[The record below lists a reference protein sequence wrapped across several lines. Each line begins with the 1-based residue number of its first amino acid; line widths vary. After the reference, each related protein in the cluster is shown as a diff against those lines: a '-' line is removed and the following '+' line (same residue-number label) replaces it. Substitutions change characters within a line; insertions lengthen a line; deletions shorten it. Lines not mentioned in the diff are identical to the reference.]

1 MYENK
6 TDEYVAWEMTEGTKF
21 EIPEGLGV
29 GDRIN
34 EIDMEDAIQR
44 MLEKSNKDFA
54 NNENS
59 YRMVK
64 EFDRPWRPFV
74 PKGIKRYGLGK
85 SQKDDYEG
93 EVGSRLGITPL
104 PKITKQVA
112 DTKFH

>member
-6 TDEYVAWEMTEGTKF
+6 TDEYVAWEITEGTKF
-21 EIPEGLGV
+21 EVPEGLGV

-85 SQKDDYEG
+85 SQKEIMR
-93 EVGSRLGITPL
+93 GSWIAPGYNTTP
-104 PKITKQVA
+104 KSYQTSRRY
-112 DTKFH
+112 